1 MVVGLRFFYGGGSGN
16 MFHHRV
22 LAGWGLVA
30 AGLLALPVQA
40 LQVQKLSPQG
50 VVNEGRQVVLRTDQ
64 DAVRF
69 GDPQAAAPAAVTCS
83 DEKSAKAPAAGTAL
97 ANGCGSLSVLYRRGC
112 AARCS

>member
-40 LQVQKLSPQG
+40 LQVQKLSPKG
-50 VVNEGRQVVLRTDQ
+50 W
-64 DAVRF
+64 
-69 GDPQAAAPAAVTCS
+69 
-83 DEKSAKAPAAGTAL
+83 
-97 ANGCGSLSVLYRRGC
+97 
-112 AARCS
+112 